1 MAQEFNADRSKIGMG
16 GPKAP
21 KDPVKKRSCLYAL
34 MDTPIEASART
45 EGRPSQEFY
54 MDNKRI
60 IDNVKLASG
69 FTDENIL
76 NLLGDCAGFHK
87 LVHSIGI
94 CVKSDKDPD
103 GTVDFVLQNWGKANI
118 YETGTKLQ
126 ILCPKDGTE
135 VVFNLED
142 YQWNEED
149 DVVGKF
155 GFEFDHVGD
164 MALATVRLYL
174 QDGYE
179 VPEITVD
186 DPVNFNSA
194 EYQAMISGSLL
205 NMGNNYRLKQAIE
218 KAKRGE
224 DVTIAFI
231 GGSIT
236 QGAGAKPIHTDC
248 YAYKAYQA
256 FKDMFGKDGGS
267 NVHFVKAGVGG
278 TPSEL
283 GMIRYERDV
292 LRNNTVEP
300 DFVII
305 EFAVNDA
312 GDETNGVCFESLCLK
327 ALNGPGKPAVI
338 LLFSVFL
345 DDWNLQD
352 RLAPIGIHYDLPMVS
367 VKDAVVDQFR
377 LTKDMGN
384 IISKRQFFF
393 DVYHPTNDGH
403 TVMADCLSFLFAEI
417 DKADADQVEA
427 DYKKTPLLGDWF
439 TEVCLIDRMENTH
452 MVNISEGGFTVKD
465 NELQAVEIDVDQD
478 TTPQFPNNWMH
489 TAESGQE
496 DFVLTAISKSLII
509 IFKDSGSSAFGNADI
524 YVDGNYLKT
533 LNPHEVNWTHCNP
546 VILYQEETTGEHE
559 IRIRMSEGDQSK
571 CFTILGFGIV
581 L

>member
-1 MAQEFNADRSKIGMG
+1 MTQDFNSDRSKIAAE

-21 KDPVKKRSCLYAL
+21 KDPTKKRSCLYAM
-34 MDTPIEASART
+34 MDTTIEASARKDCK
-45 EGRPSQEFY
+45 PSQEFY

-60 IDNVKLASG
+60 IDKVKLASG

-87 LVHSIGI
+87 LVHSIG
-94 CVKSDKDPD
+94 VSVRSDTDPN
-103 GTVDFVLQNWGKANI
+103 GTVNFVLQNWGKVNI

-126 ILCPKDGTE
+126 IECPKDGTE
-135 VVFNLED
+135 VIFRLED
-142 YQWNEED
+142 YHWNEED

-155 GFEFDHVGD
+155 GFEFDQVGD
-164 MALATVRLYL
+164 MAITTVRLYL

-179 VPEITVD
+179 VPEITVE
-186 DPVNFNSA
+186 DPVDFTSA
-194 EYQAMISGSLL
+194 DYKAMITGSLM

-218 KAKRGE
+218 KTKRGE

-236 QGAGAKPIHTDC
+236 QGAGAKPINTEC
-248 YAYKAYQA
+248 YAYKAYRS
-256 FKDMFGKDGGS
+256 FKEKFGKDGGG

-283 GMIRYERDV
+283 GMLRYDRDV

-300 DFVII
+300 DVLII

-352 RLAPIGIHYDLPMVS
+352 RLAPIGSHYNLPMVS
-367 VKDAVVDQFR
+367 VKDAVVDQFKLANDR
-377 LTKDMGN
+377 GN
-384 IISKRQFFF
+384 VISKRQFFF
-393 DVYHPTNDGH
+393 DVYHPTSDGH
-403 TVMADCLSFLFAEI
+403 TVMADCLSYLFTEV
-417 DKADADQVEA
+417 DKADTDKTDIE
-427 DYKKTPLLGDWF
+427 YKKAPLLGDWF
-439 TEVCLIDRMENTH
+439 TDVCLIDRMENTD
-452 MVNISEGGFTVKD
+452 MVKISEGGFTGKD
-465 NELQAVEIDVDQD
+465 NELQAVEMDEDQG

-496 DFVLTAISKSLII
+496 DFVLTANSKSLVI
-509 IFKDSGSSAFGNADI
+509 IFKDSGSSSFGSADV
-524 YVDGNYLKT
+524 YVDGDYLKA
-533 LNPHEVNWTHCNP
+533 LNPHENNWTHCNP
-546 VILYQEETTGEHE
+546 VILYREDASREHE
-559 IRIRMSEGDQSK
+559 IRIRMSEGDQGK

-581 L
+581 K